1 MHFITDTIT
10 TITYI
15 VTIASIIAA
24 FTPSKKDD
32 AWIDK
37 LFGYIDL
44 LALNFKIKIYHKENK

>member
-24 FTPSKKDD
+24 FTPSTKDD

-44 LALNFKIKIYHKENK
+44 LALNFKINKGE

>member
-1 MHFITDTIT
+1 MDFITDIIT

-15 VTIASIIAA
+15 VTTASIIAA
-24 FTPSKKDD
+24 FTPSPKDD

-44 LALNFKIKIYHKENK
+44 LALNFKIKIYQKENK

>member
-24 FTPSKKDD
+24 FTPSTKDD

>member
-1 MHFITDTIT
+1 MDFITDIIT

-15 VTIASIIAA
+15 VTTASIIAA
-24 FTPSKKDD
+24 FTPSPKDD

-44 LALNFKIKIYHKENK
+44 LALNFKINKGE

>member
-1 MHFITDTIT
+1 MDFILEVIT

-15 VTIASIIAA
+15 VTAASIIAA
-24 FTPSKKDD
+24 CTPNKIDD

-44 LALNFKIKIYHKENK
+44 LALNFKIKIYQKENK

>member
-24 FTPSKKDD
+24 FTPSTKDD
-32 AWIDK
+32 VWIDK